1 VSAPVA
7 PRRLAALLIAAAVV
21 PAGIVAVGA
30 GRPQRSTAGRVIA
43 AAAAV
48 VPAPARPAFA
58 VPAPRPL
65 HGAGGA
71 ARWAPVLRP
80 AVARAAPRAEAPAV
94 GRVAARTPEGTT
106 NLVLL
111 AGEAASRGGRWDQ
124 VRLAT
129 LPNGRLGWVPRRVL
143 GGYHFVRTRL
153 VVDRARLEATLLRG
167 GKPVFRAPVGV
178 GRPASPTPAGDFYIR
193 DRVTSLRDPFYGP
206 VAFGTSARSTVLTE
220 WPGGG
225 FIGIHGTDRPDLV
238 PGRVSHGCIR
248 MRNPDIVRLARVM
261 PVGTPVIVR

>member
-1 VSAPVA
+1 
-7 PRRLAALLIAAAVV
+7 
-21 PAGIVAVGA
+21 
-30 GRPQRSTAGRVIA
+30 
-43 AAAAV
+43 
-48 VPAPARPAFA
+48 
-58 VPAPRPL
+58 
-65 HGAGGA
+65 
-71 ARWAPVLRP
+71 
-80 AVARAAPRAEAPAV
+80 
-94 GRVAARTPEGTT
+94 
-106 NLVLL
+106 
-111 AGEAASRGGRWDQ
+111 
-124 VRLAT
+124 
-129 LPNGRLGWVPRRVL
+129 
-143 GGYHFVRTRL
+143 
-153 VVDRARLEATLLRG
+153 
-167 GKPVFRAPVGV
+167 VGV